1 MTHHPNPEIDGRAG
15 VLRTPLAGRLQ
26 PATGRWRSIEAH
38 AWLIVRSGHGL
49 ASEVTA
55 LGAMQSGTVDV
66 IAEEDSERFA
76 LRLDIDLQHLNTACQ
91 TCVAARPDV
100 TPTLTIES
108 TDVGPVAEAR
118 WALAGR
124 LSSRA
129 SATVVDSELEVR
141 DINRRSAH
149 DAETRFVVRTQ
160 VPVSA
165 LGLCDA
171 HLHGPSGI
179 GDHAELVT
187 HLLTRRDA
195 TA

>member
-1 MTHHPNPEIDGRAG
+1 MTNHPNPESDRRAG
-15 VLRTPLAGRLQ
+15 VQRTPLPGRLQ
-26 PATGRWRSIEAH
+26 PAAGRWRSIEAH

-55 LGAMQSGTVDV
+55 LGPTQSGTVAVHADDD
-66 IAEEDSERFA
+66 AERFA
-76 LRLDIDLQHLNTACQ
+76 MRLDIDLQRLNTACE
-91 TCVAARPDV
+91 TCVASRPVV
-100 TPTLTIES
+100 TRTLTIEA
-108 TDVGPVAEAR
+108 TDVGPVADTR

-124 LSSRA
+124 LSSRT
-129 SATVVDSELEVR
+129 SATTVDSELEVR
-141 DINRRSAH
+141 DVNRRSGH

-171 HLHGPSGI
+171 HVHGPSGI

-195 TA
+195 IA